1 MEEKLEWIKQ
11 AIINSGNVQNQN
23 NINFTNR
30 LVKSIKSLTDGLTD
44 ASKSSEKLSSRVFW
58 LNVILAILTF
68 LGVVFTAISAI
79 PVIQSLF

>member
-1 MEEKLEWIKQ
+1 
-11 AIINSGNVQNQN
+11 
-23 NINFTNR
+23 
-30 LVKSIKSLTDGLTD
+30 VKSIKSLTDGLTD